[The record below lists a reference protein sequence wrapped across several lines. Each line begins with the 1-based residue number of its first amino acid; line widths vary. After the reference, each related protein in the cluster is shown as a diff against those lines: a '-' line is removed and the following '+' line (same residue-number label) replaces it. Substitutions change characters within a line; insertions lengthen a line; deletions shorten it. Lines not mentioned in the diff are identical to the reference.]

1 MSVEIRRFGELT
13 RLFKRL
19 IDAQGELE
27 GAQAKLEE
35 LRVYLKPEI
44 ALLRQ
49 RSDDD
54 ARRSILDPELCMRL
68 CPRFDTRIEC

>member
-27 GAQAKLEE
+27 AAQAKLEE
-35 LRVYLKPEI
+35 LRVYLKPHI
-44 ALLRQ
+44 AVLRQ
-49 RSDDD
+49 RFDDSQGL
-54 ARRSILDPELCMRL
+54 APNPQPCMRS
-68 CPRFDTRIEC
+68 CPRFEAQI